1 MDTNEPSTN
10 EGAVTGTDP
19 KKMQSIDQASISKHG
34 SNFWGFPLTHFSYF
48 FIWAVI
54 NGYLTLWMEQVGHLN
69 GAESGAVFSMMA
81 GISLIYQPF
90 FGVISDKL
98 LFKKNLILTIAI
110 AGIFIGPYFQWLF
123 MPLLNINSY
132 LAAII
137 TGAFLSFVLN
147 GGVSVIE
154 QYVQRASLANHFE
167 YAHSRVGG
175 SVAGIV
181 AALVAGRLFI
191 WSPNSIFWICTLAA
205 IILVGLLVFSD
216 KINLNNASAAG
227 DTSDSLNWKTVLS
240 VFKLKNLWV
249 LAIFYMGASA
259 LYDVFDQ
266 QFIIFFKTFF
276 HTAAQGTL
284 AYSYMTSAQTAI
296 EFLLM
301 FPMPLII
308 NKIGSRNGLIIYG
321 FITAIRIIGSA
332 LSPNWIW
339 IIGFR
344 LLAGLEMPLLLT
356 SIMKYIAGA
365 FDIRLYATIYA
376 LASNFA
382 KQISVF
388 IFSSVAGGLYDSI
401 GYQHT
406 YIYMGIV
413 VAVITIFAM
422 FFLKKENP
430 VQAGERDS
438 EGHVLR

>member
-1 MDTNEPSTN
+1 MDTKDLSSNKMPVTN
-10 EGAVTGTDP
+10 E
-19 KKMQSIDQASISKHG
+19 KK
-34 SNFWGFPLTHFSYF
+34 NFWGFPFTHFSYF
-48 FIWAVI
+48 FIWAVVY
-54 NGYLTLWMEQVGHLN
+54 GYLTLWMEQVGHLN
-69 GAESGAVFSMMA
+69 GVQSGMVFSMMA

-98 LFKKNLILTIAI
+98 LFKKNLILTIAV
-110 AGIFIGPYFQWLF
+110 AGMFVGPYFQWAFL
-123 MPLLNINSY
+123 PLMHVNSV
-132 LAAII
+132 LVAVV
-137 TGAFLSFVLN
+137 TGAFLSFILN

-175 SVAGIV
+175 SVAGVV
-181 AALVAGRLFI
+181 ASLVAGRLFI
-191 WSPNSIFWICTLAA
+191 WSPNSIFWACTIAA
-205 IILVGLLVFSD
+205 IILVCLLLFSD
-216 KINLNNASAAG
+216 KINMDNADVAG
-227 DTSDSLNWKTVLS
+227 DTSDSLDWKTVLS
-240 VFKLKNLWV
+240 VFKIKNLWV

-276 HTAAQGTL
+276 HTAAQSTL
-284 AYSYMTSAQTAI
+284 VYSYMTSGQTAI

-301 FPMPLII
+301 FPMPWII
-308 NKIGSRNGLIIYG
+308 NKIGSRNGLVIYG
-321 FITAIRIIGSA
+321 LVTALRIIGSA

-339 IIGFR
+339 VVGFR

-388 IFSSVAGGLYDSI
+388 IFSTLAGNLYDSI

-406 YIYMGIV
+406 YIYMGIFV
-413 VAVITIFAM
+413 LIITVFAL
-422 FFLKKENP
+422 FFLKKEDP
-430 VQAGERDS
+430 VQAGERDENGKILS
-438 EGHVLR
+438 